1 MRKRQSYGSIL
12 IDAQSRKVI
21 DLIPSRKLS
30 DVQEWLQNFPNLTF
44 IIRDG
49 SHTFRSAISEVA
61 PDIIQIADRFHVL
74 KSLTDH
80 AIKALRAL
88 IPKKIELGE
97 EKKKSA
103 SKQLTFAQNQ
113 KQILRSLVREKR
125 TEGWKYIEVAR
136 FFQLDYRTVK
146 RYCDPQIDVLEDHQ
160 QKVSVSEIE
169 HYVTRL
175 QPLLLKHERLFDVYQ
190 VLANE
195 GYSRAFST
203 FQKSYKQALEAY
215 TNRQTVTKKVFRRP
229 IIKLLF
235 MKTFSLH
242 ELDETTQYVLKSET
256 KILEILQLVV
266 TFRKILADCSLD
278 ALDQWIGI
286 VQKLNNKHL
295 NSFLN
300 GLNRD
305 KDAIQNALIF
315 PELSNGLAEGK
326 INKLKKIKRM
336 MFGRCH
342 FQTLKMKVL
351 LSEK

>member
-1 MRKRQSYGSIL
+1 MRKRQSYGSVL

-21 DLIPSRKLS
+21 DLIPSRTLS
-30 DVQEWLQNFPNLTF
+30 DVQAWLQNFPNLTF

-49 SHTFRSAISEVA
+49 SHTFRSAISKVS

-74 KSLTDH
+74 KSLTDL
-80 AIKALRAL
+80 AVRALRAL

-97 EKKKSA
+97 EKKKHDP
-103 SKQLTFAQNQ
+103 KQLTFAQNQ

-125 TEGWKYIEVAR
+125 TEGWKYTEIAQ

-146 RYCDPQIDVLEDHQ
+146 RYCDSKIDVLEDHQ
-160 QKVSVSEIE
+160 QKTSVSEIDY
-169 HYVTRL
+169 YVACL
-175 QPLLLKHERLFDVYQ
+175 QPLLLKHEKLFDVYEIL
-190 VLANE
+190 VGK

-203 FQKSYKQALEAY
+203 FKKSYKQALEAY
-215 TNRQTVTKKVFRRP
+215 NNRRTITKKMLRRP
-229 IIKLLF
+229 IINLLF

-242 ELDETTQYVLKSET
+242 ELDETAQYVLKSEA
-256 KILEILQLVV
+256 KVLEIVHLVA
-266 TFRKILADCSLD
+266 TFRRIFADCSLD
-278 ALDQWIGI
+278 ALDQWITS

-326 INKLKKIKRM
+326 LNKLKKIKRM

>member
-1 MRKRQSYGSIL
+1 M
-12 IDAQSRKVI
+12 V
-21 DLIPSRKLS
+21 DLIPSRKLF

-49 SHTFRSAISEVA
+49 SHTFRSAISEVS

-80 AIKALRAL
+80 AVKALRSL
-88 IPKKIELGE
+88 IPKKIEVGE
-97 EKKKSA
+97 EKKKSP

-113 KQILRSLVREKR
+113 KHILRSLVREKR
-125 TEGWKYIEVAR
+125 TEGWKYTEIAR

-146 RYCDPQIDVLEDHQ
+146 RYCDSQIDVLEDHQ
-160 QKVSVSEIE
+160 QKDSVSEIAY
-169 HYVTRL
+169 YVARL
-175 QPLLLKHERLFDVYQ
+175 QTLLLKHEKLFDVYKEL
-190 VLANE
+190 VGEA
-195 GYSRAFST
+195 YSRSFSS
-203 FQKSYKQALEAY
+203 FQKSYKPALAAY
-215 TNRQTVTKKVFRRP
+215 ENRRTIIKKVLRRP

-235 MKTFSLH
+235 MREFSLH
-242 ELDETTQYVLKSET
+242 DLDETTQYVLKSEP
-256 KILEILQLVV
+256 KILEIIQLVAS
-266 TFRKILADCSLD
+266 FCKILSDCSLD
-278 ALDQWIGI
+278 ALDQWIKI
-286 VQKLNNKHL
+286 VERLDNKHL
-295 NSFLN
+295 NVFLN
-300 GLNRD
+300 GLKRD

-351 LSEK
+351 LSEKRLGSTK